1 MPLSSMTGFART
13 EGTENG
19 YSWSWEIR
27 SVNARAIDV
36 RLRTPPGME
45 QIGSRLK
52 HTVTNRFHRGNFS
65 ATLSVTRPEK
75 ETSLIVNNDVLNQ
88 VIDLAGELARRVKAN
103 PPSVDGILSVKGVL
117 DTMEEPE
124 SEEELENFEDVVCT
138 SFEIALSALTENRQE
153 EGDRLLRIITR
164 HIQEIETL
172 TNQAVITASTS
183 HATIEQRLKA
193 QVQELTK
200 NDLGLSEERISQE
213 VVLLVAKSDVCEELD
228 RLKAH
233 VGGAWE
239 LLRSD
244 KPIGRK
250 FDFLCQEFH
259 REANTLCSK
268 ASEIELTRL
277 GLDLK
282 VSIERLREQIQ
293 NIE

>member
-1 MPLSSMTGFART
+1 M
-13 EGTENG
+13 
-19 YSWSWEIR
+19 
-27 SVNARAIDV
+27 
-36 RLRTPPGME
+36 
-45 QIGSRLK
+45 
-52 HTVTNRFHRGNFS
+52 
-65 ATLSVTRPEK
+65 
-75 ETSLIVNNDVLNQ
+75 
-88 VIDLAGELARRVKAN
+88 
-103 PPSVDGILSVKGVL
+103 
-117 DTMEEPE
+117 
-124 SEEELENFEDVVCT
+124 
-138 SFEIALSALTENRQE
+138 
-153 EGDRLLRIITR
+153 
-164 HIQEIETL
+164 
-172 TNQAVITASTS
+172 
-183 HATIEQRLKA
+183 
-193 QVQELTK
+193 QELTK

-233 VGGAWE
+233 VDGAWE
-239 LLRSD
+239 LLCSD